1 MPKPRPSSPI
11 EAAST
16 EALARLTDAFRE
28 HLGSPDAG
36 VLIHAPGRVNLIG
49 EHTDY
54 NSLPVFPMALRH
66 GISVLSRARS
76 DSVVRLVNTDPAFE
90 PVEFEIA
97 GSIPAY
103 PAGHWGN
110 YVKAAAQVVHR
121 EHGVRGG
128 VDGVLH
134 GEVPVAA
141 GLSSSSALIVASGL
155 TLLEHGGIQAGRLQ
169 LMDDFARAEVYVGT
183 RGGGM
188 DQAICLGAE
197 PGSACRI
204 DFAPL
209 RLEHVS
215 IPEGW
220 TFIVASSLIPAEKSG
235 ARRGGYNRRTE
246 ECRSALELTSR
257 ALIGL
262 HPGSY
267 PALVKGRSVEE
278 LLALAERALTDPLL
292 RRFRHVVT
300 EADRVTQAV
309 AAMEADDPA
318 RFGRLM
324 VGSHESL
331 RDDYEV
337 SCPELDELVDI
348 SMAAGAFGARLTGA
362 GFGGCIVALASAAG
376 AAAVLSALADGF
388 YASRLDRPP
397 SVREVFIA
405 APSGGARRI
414 SL

>member
-1 MPKPRPSSPI
+1 MAKQEPGSRAD
-11 EAAST
+11 AASIDGS
-16 EALARLTDAFRE
+16 ARLADAFRE
-28 HLGSPDAG
+28 HFGSPDAG

-54 NSLPVFPMALRH
+54 NGLPVFPMAIRH
-66 GISVLSRARS
+66 GISVLSRARP
-76 DSVVRLVNTDPAFE
+76 DPTVRLVNTNPDFG

-97 GSIPAY
+97 GTIPPY

-110 YVKAAAQVVHR
+110 YVKAAAQVLYR
-121 EHGVRGG
+121 EHGVRHGF
-128 VDGVLH
+128 DGVLQ

-141 GLSSSSALIVASGL
+141 GLSSSSALVVASGL
-155 TLLEHGGIQAGRLQ
+155 TLLGEGATQAGRMQ
-169 LMDDFARAEVYVGT
+169 LMDDFARAEIYVGT

-197 PGSACRI
+197 SGSACLI

-209 RLEHVS
+209 RLRHVA

-220 TFIVASSLIPAEKSG
+220 TFVVASSLVPAEKSG
-235 ARRGGYNRRTE
+235 ARQAVYNRRTE
-246 ECRSALELTSR
+246 ECRGAIKLVSR
-257 ALIGL
+257 ALVGTP
-262 HPGSY
+262 PGSY
-267 PALVKGRSVEE
+267 PELMDGRPLEE
-278 LLALAERALTDPLL
+278 LLALAERTLTDPLL

-309 AAMEADDPA
+309 EAMEQDAPD

-324 VGSHESL
+324 AGSHESL
-331 RDDYEV
+331 RDDYGV

-362 GFGGCIVALASAAG
+362 GFGGCIVALSSVDG

-388 YASRLDRPP
+388 YRSRLDRAP
-397 SVREVFIA
+397 SVRELFIA
-405 APSGGARRI
+405 VPSGGARRTK
-414 SL
+414 L